1 MLGVCQV
8 LGQILED
15 NFESF
20 IEVITKDAK
29 L

>member
-1 MLGVCQV
+1 VCQV